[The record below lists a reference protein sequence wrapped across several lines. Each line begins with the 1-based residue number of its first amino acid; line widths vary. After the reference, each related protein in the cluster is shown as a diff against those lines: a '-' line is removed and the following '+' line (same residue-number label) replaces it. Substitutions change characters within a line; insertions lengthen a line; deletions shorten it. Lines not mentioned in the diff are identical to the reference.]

1 MLRGVVNH
9 VPIWLLLIA
18 VIAAIVGLVLLL
30 VWLIRR
36 LVPAVREGFDAEV
49 SSQILGVVAALF
61 GLLLAFIVVIA
72 YQSYGDTQSNVS
84 NEADAL
90 AAIVR
95 DSAAFP
101 QPDRARVRGAVGAY
115 VRAVVDDEWPRMHE
129 GKDSARASAAVDG
142 MYSAI
147 QGVDPSSPRAVA
159 FYDDSVQQLTTALEA
174 RRDRLDD
181 AGGGLPWV
189 IGVLLIVGS
198 IVIVGYTVLVGS
210 RSFWFHAIGAGA
222 VALVLGLSLVVLLDL
237 TYPFSGDLSVSSAP
251 FRTGALDAVLRAV
264 EVDTPVQMQA
274 RRHMIAGDE
283 PHCSLP
289 GRP

>member
-101 QPDRARVRGAVGAY
+101 EPDRARVRGAVGAY
-115 VRAVVDDEWPRMHE
+115 VRAVVDDEWSRMHE

-147 QGVDPSSPRAVA
+147 QGFDPSSPRAVS
-159 FYDDSVQQLTTALEA
+159 FYDDSVQQLTTALQA
-174 RRDRLDD
+174 RRNRLDD
-181 AGGGLPWV
+181 ASGGLPWV

-198 IVIVGYTVLVGS
+198 LVIIGYTVLVGS
-210 RSFWFHAIGAGA
+210 RSFWFHAIGSGA

-251 FRTGALDAVLRAV
+251 FRTGALTQFLAPSR
-264 EVDTPVQMQA
+264 
-274 RRHMIAGDE
+274 
-283 PHCSLP
+283 
-289 GRP
+289 

>member
-1 MLRGVVNH
+1 
-9 VPIWLLLIA
+9 
-18 VIAAIVGLVLLL
+18 
-30 VWLIRR
+30 
-36 LVPAVREGFDAEV
+36 
-49 SSQILGVVAALF
+49 
-61 GLLLAFIVVIA
+61 
-72 YQSYGDTQSNVS
+72 
-84 NEADAL
+84 
-90 AAIVR
+90 
-95 DSAAFP
+95 
-101 QPDRARVRGAVGAY
+101 
-115 VRAVVDDEWPRMHE
+115 
-129 GKDSARASAAVDG
+129 
-142 MYSAI
+142 MYAAI
-147 QGVDPSSPRAVA
+147 QGFDPSSPRAVA
-159 FYDDSVQQLTTALEA
+159 FYDDSVRQLNAALEA

-189 IGVLLIVGS
+189 IAVLLIVGS
-198 IVIVGYTVLVGS
+198 IIIVGYTVLVGS

-251 FRTGALDAVLRAV
+251 FRTRGPHAVLRAV